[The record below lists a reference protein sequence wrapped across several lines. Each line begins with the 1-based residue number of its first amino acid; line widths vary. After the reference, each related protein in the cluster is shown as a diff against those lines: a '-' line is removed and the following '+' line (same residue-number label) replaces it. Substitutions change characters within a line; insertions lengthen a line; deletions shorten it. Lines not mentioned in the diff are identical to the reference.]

1 MSFKLIEAP
10 RQMPDGL
17 FSSPGWLSLLRD
29 GFGCQ
34 CVHVH
39 DAKNKV
45 DYPIAVFKAGPFR
58 VAYIAFPVGAA
69 LGSVDRYQQLAACL
83 RGLHRS
89 IRPHCLRASVSG
101 FDEQPE
107 LDLNCAE
114 TPETAIVDLPT
125 WTLGLASSN
134 VRRDLKRARKADL
147 AVREASP
154 EDSKALYVLY
164 ADTIKRNQG
173 SLRYN
178 VTYFE
183 KLVALASV
191 CEDLKVLA
199 SGPVGAPA
207 AFVAAARH
215 NEAGYYLHGGSDP
228 AQRQH
233 RPAALLMHEAISWA
247 QNHQCRLF
255 NFMSSPPD
263 QPSLVQYKEK
273 WAGTTRTHRTYSF
286 PIRRTYPLFR
296 AAEFTYKL
304 LGRA

>member
-1 MSFKLIEAP
+1 MSFELIEAP
-10 RQMPDGL
+10 LRMPERL
-17 FSSPGWLSLLRD
+17 FTSPGWLGLLQD

-34 CVHVH
+34 SVHVH
-39 DAKNKV
+39 DVKNKI

-58 VAYIAFPVGAA
+58 VAYLAFPVGAA
-69 LGSVDRYQQLAACL
+69 LGSVDRYQQLAECL

-89 IRPHCLRASVSG
+89 ARPHCLRASLSG
-101 FDEQPE
+101 FDDQEK

-134 VRRDLKRARKADL
+134 VRRDLKRARKAAL
-147 AVREASP
+147 TVREAVL
-154 EDSKALYVLY
+154 EDSKALYELY
-164 ADTIKRNQG
+164 ANTIKRNQG

-178 VTYFE
+178 ATYFE
-183 KLVALASV
+183 KLVTLSSV
-191 CEDLKVLA
+191 CDDLRVLA

-215 NEAGYYLHGGSDP
+215 DEAGYYLHGGSDP

-233 RPAALLMHEAISWA
+233 RPAALLMHAAISWA
-247 QNHQCRLF
+247 QSHQCRLF

-273 WAGTTRTHRTYSF
+273 WAGTTRTHRTYTF

-296 AAEFTYKL
+296 AAEFTYRL
-304 LGRA
+304 LSRA